1 MVLERFLR
9 NNCGH
14 WPCSIQKSLGLS
26 RPAGGCTL
34 TTSLLEG
41 ASIAAANRGILHTGL
56 QFCLKCIIVI
66 VHDRSL
72 DQRIAE
78 KNKLGV

>member
-41 ASIAAANRGILHTGL
+41 ASIAAANRGIFTYWLAILPEMHNRHRARPFSGSAN
-56 QFCLKCIIVI
+56 
-66 VHDRSL
+66 R
-72 DQRIAE
+72 RE
-78 KNKLGV
+78 E